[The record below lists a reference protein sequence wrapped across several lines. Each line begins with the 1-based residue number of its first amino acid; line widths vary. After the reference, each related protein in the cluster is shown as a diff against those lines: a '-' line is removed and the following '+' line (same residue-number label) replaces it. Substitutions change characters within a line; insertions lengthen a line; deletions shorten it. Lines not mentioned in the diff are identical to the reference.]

1 MCNKNDYK
9 PFAFAIK
16 LIILENFLITLPAVV
31 CSLIFKDLVVFQKII
46 IMGNIISVA
55 LSYITFLMGLIF
67 YIPKNTEDDNA
78 IIKFFNFIV
87 EIFLGSIINTTLWSS
102 IFWFLSF
109 YHFIPAIT
117 DGVRL
122 LGVISF
128 AIGLPFVI
136 PFYIFLNLE
145 TRFLKCT
152 KKIIMT
158 IINKLGEI
166 IL

>member
-1 MCNKNDYK
+1 MCIKKDYE
-9 PFAFAIK
+9 PLTLAMK
-16 LIILENFLITLPAVV
+16 LVVLENFLITLPAIVFGM
-31 CSLIFKDLVVFQKII
+31 IFKDLVVFQKII

-67 YIPKNTEDDNA
+67 YIPKNTGDDNA

-136 PFYIFLNLE
+136 PFYIFFE
-145 TRFLKCT
+145 FGDKIFKMY
-152 KKIIMT
+152 KKD
-158 IINKLGEI
+158 NNDNN
-166 IL
+166 

>member
-1 MCNKNDYK
+1 MCIKKDYE
-9 PFAFAIK
+9 PLTLAMK
-16 LIILENFLITLPAVV
+16 LVVLENLLITLPAIVFGM
-31 CSLIFKDLVVFQKII
+31 IFKDLVIFQKII

-55 LSYITFLMGLIF
+55 LAYITFLMGLIF

-78 IIKFFNFIV
+78 IIKFFNFVV

-102 IFWFLSF
+102 TFWFLTF

-136 PFYIFLNLE
+136 PFYIF
-145 TRFLKCT
+145 FKFGD
-152 KKIIMT
+152 KIFKT
-158 IINKLGEI
+158 YQKDNNDNN
-166 IL
+166 

>member
-1 MCNKNDYK
+1 MCIKKDYE
-9 PFAFAIK
+9 PLTLAMK
-16 LIILENFLITLPAVV
+16 LVVLENFLITLPAIVFGM
-31 CSLIFKDLVVFQKII
+31 IFKDLVVFQKII

-78 IIKFFNFIV
+78 IIKFFNFVV
-87 EIFLGSIINTTLWSS
+87 EIFLGSIINTTLW
-102 IFWFLSF
+102 SF

-136 PFYIFLNLE
+136 PFYIFFE
-145 TRFLKCT
+145 FGDKIFKMY
-152 KKIIMT
+152 KKD
-158 IINKLGEI
+158 NNDNN
-166 IL
+166 

>member
-1 MCNKNDYK
+1 MCIKKDYE
-9 PFAFAIK
+9 PLTLAMK
-16 LIILENFLITLPAVV
+16 LVVLENLLIRLPAIVFGM
-31 CSLIFKDLVVFQKII
+31 IFKDLVIFQKVI

-55 LSYITFLMGLIF
+55 LAYITFLMGLIF

-78 IIKFFNFIV
+78 IIKFFNFVV

-102 IFWFLSF
+102 TFWFLTF

-136 PFYIFLNLE
+136 PFYIF
-145 TRFLKCT
+145 FKFGD
-152 KKIIMT
+152 KIFKT
-158 IINKLGEI
+158 YQKDNNDNN
-166 IL
+166 

>member
-102 IFWFLSF
+102 TFWFLSY
-109 YHFIPAIT
+109 YHLIPNIT
-117 DGVRL
+117 DDVRL
-122 LGVISF
+122 LTTISL
-128 AIGLPFVI
+128 IMTLPFI
-136 PFYIFLNLE
+136 ISFYIFFE
-145 TRFLKCT
+145 FGDKIFKMY
-152 KKIIMT
+152 KKD
-158 IINKLGEI
+158 NNDNN
-166 IL
+166 

>member
-46 IMGNIISVA
+46 IIGNIVPIALALIS
-55 LSYITFLMGLIF
+55 FLTGLIF
-67 YIPKNTEDDNA
+67 YIPKNIMNDNA

-136 PFYIFLNLE
+136 PFYIFFE
-145 TRFLKCT
+145 FGDKIFKMY
-152 KKIIMT
+152 KKD
-158 IINKLGEI
+158 NNDNN
-166 IL
+166 